1 MGDSLHPHLLGA
13 DSSQGRTPSFP
24 SPPTHPLGGRVG
36 RMEALALFPST
47 PPLQV
52 REARLGSR
60 TVAGNFA
67 ASSAS
72 PCDQEMPLEHLN
84 PSILEDRAGRVQ
96 MPHFL
101 LHRPAA
107 RGSQQGREGA
117 ATGNSGD
124 FQSAAF
130 SPSSSSHSKGGGG
143 EACVSVTPPFR
154 ASWGF

>member
-1 MGDSLHPHLLGA
+1 MGW
-13 DSSQGRTPSFP
+13 
-24 SPPTHPLGGRVG
+24 
-36 RMEALALFPST
+36 MEVLALFPST
-47 PPLQV
+47 PPLQIG
-52 REARLGSR
+52 EARLGSR
-60 TVAGNFA
+60 TVADNFA

-72 PCDQEMPLEHLN
+72 PYDQEMPLEHPS
-84 PSILEDRAGRVQ
+84 PSILEDRAGCAQ

-130 SPSSSSHSKGGGG
+130 SLSSSSHSKGGGG
-143 EACVSVTPPFR
+143 EACVSVTPPLP
-154 ASWGF
+154 SQMGFLAQAEG